1 MKIQTIQDALNFVY
15 NSGVSEW
22 QWGGN
27 ASLDG
32 FAYWIF
38 RNLSEIDP
46 LSYEREV
53 KEYLAYEGEHFWE
66 YI

>member
-53 KEYLAYEGEHFWE
+53 KEYLAYEGEHF
-66 YI
+66 